1 MEKHE
6 KIAELNDALRKERKG
21 GRIVET
27 QSIRALSDDVRQQI
41 YAAIQSFDDFSPD
54 NDPYQEHDFAALSVA
69 GHRINW
75 KIDYYDPSMTFLSD
89 DPSDP
94 SLTQRV
100 MTIMLAEEY

>member
-54 NDPYQEHDFAALSVA
+54 NDPYREHDFAALSVA